1 MLNFIN
7 ISNSIYSMGNQKK
20 KKSNDVVIDVEL
32 FSELVIQVGTL
43 KEIYD
48 KIAINKDMNVF
59 QKKVLLKNKEKNLDI
74 LKQLEIICEN
84 I

>member
-1 MLNFIN
+1 
-7 ISNSIYSMGNQKK
+7 MGNQKK

>member
-1 MLNFIN
+1 
-7 ISNSIYSMGNQKK
+7 MGNQKK

-74 LKQLEIICEN
+74 LKQLETAIVTN
-84 I
+84 GVSDVVTVLM